1 MEPTIIRDWQETPDR
16 QNTSGPQAVVTST
29 IAQLNVIDSRT
40 IPSTKTFSNAQPT
53 TLTVFQRLTLES
65 CFTYLERSPL
75 DRYQQLPAPNKRYI
89 DANYYT
95 NESNTKE
102 RRKTV
107 TSKITWLEIVNQRI
121 TLLTETLGNLINN
134 LQH

>member
-1 MEPTIIRDWQETPDR
+1 MLGLWNPLQSETGRNPTPDT

-40 IPSTKTFSNAQPT
+40 TPSTKTFSYAQPT

-89 DANYYT
+89 DANY
-95 NESNTKE
+95 
-102 RRKTV
+102 
-107 TSKITWLEIVNQRI
+107 
-121 TLLTETLGNLINN
+121 
-134 LQH
+134 